1 MSAAAV
7 SQHVAVW
14 DVGGRRGWVSLYSRR
29 RRRLV
34 RREVNDLADFR
45 TIVRALVED
54 EPVWFDGGSGVIR
67 TGNGPEATPIDGD
80 ARR

>member
-7 SQHVAVW
+7 SQHVALW
-14 DVGGRRGWVSLYSRR
+14 DVGRGMGWVSLYSRR
-29 RRRLV
+29 RRLV
-34 RREVNDLADFR
+34 RQEVDDVGDFSAIL
-45 TIVRALVED
+45 TMLVGD

-67 TGNGPEATPIDGD
+67 PGLVPRAVPIDGD